1 MRVNLAQEKK
11 QGFIIDRTYLIMLI
25 IFIVLIASM
34 FIQYTILN
42 NRIDNYEKKIKLVNE
57 ELKTLREKRSEYLS
71 LKEEI
76 NKMESE
82 IASREDKKQK
92 LPSITKQNWNLTLLE
107 LGRIIPDKVMIN
119 SLSINDKKLSIKGYG
134 EDSRIISK
142 FLDNLLASELLINI
156 RLHQLQNGEDV
167 SYDITADIN
176 SNDVSL
182 EDFDLENVS
191 SGEGEN

>member
-42 NRIDNYEKKIKLVNE
+42 NRIDNNEEKIKLVNE
-57 ELKTLREKRSEYLS
+57 ELKTLREKRNEYLS

-82 IASREDKKQK
+82 IASREDKEQK

-119 SLSINDKKLSIKGYG
+119 SLNINDKNLSIKGYG
-134 EDSRIISK
+134 ENSQIISK
-142 FLDNLLASELLINI
+142 FLDNLLESELLVNI
-156 RLHQLQNGEDV
+156 KLNQLTNGEDV
-167 SYDITADIN
+167 SYSITTDIN
-176 SNDVSL
+176 AANTNTVNDM
-182 EDFDLENVS
+182 
-191 SGEGEN
+191 SGEEEN